1 MSTIRQSVNADGP
14 SSCPPAVRQDALRNS
29 CWRFHR
35 IAGCELGAHRAASRL
50 LPGRGLMLW
59 VWASIVI
66 TNRLLEPRAARC
78 RSGFSIP
85 QWHWDPGCRA

>member
-1 MSTIRQSVNADGP
+1 MCAMPTLSEITQGP
-14 SSCPPAVRQDALRNS
+14 GFSDTDFDPYETFNDKV
-29 CWRFHR
+29 HR